1 MSRKQTLFFEPINPA
16 LARKIKISSVG
27 EFLQSIQRVK
37 SDGYTVRDQRA
48 LTLAQNRAKAQL
60 NRRNLSP
67 EKRRQFMVIS
77 RIQIPSAR

>member
-1 MSRKQTLFFEPINPA
+1 MSRKQTLFFEPTNPA

-27 EFLQSIQRVK
+27 EFIQSIQRVK
-37 SDGYTVRDQRA
+37 ADGYTVRDQRA

-67 EKRRQFMVIS
+67 QKRKQFMIIS
-77 RIQIPSAR
+77 RIPIPKSQ